1 MSERS
6 WFIRSRGRV
15 LGPFTATRLEA
26 MRARGQ
32 FTQFY
37 EVSEDRLNWQ
47 SAATLTHLFP
57 TPGAG
62 PGARS
67 AGQTISIDDE
77 PAPPASAPSGQSDG
91 WFFAVGDQRHGPI
104 PFDELQRKAGRGEV
118 QPGTLI
124 WSAGMADWAPARTVG
139 GLAFPGAP
147 PGQSP
152 GPADPFSQAPI
163 APYPTRT
170 SGMAIAS
177 MVLGILWLY
186 WVGSVLAIIFGRIAL
201 TEIDRS
207 RGTVGGRG
215 MAVTGLVLGTLQI
228 SVPLLIFVA
237 IALTGFSASRF

>member
-1 MSERS
+1 MSERY

-15 LGPFTATRLEA
+15 LGPFTTPQLET

-37 EVSEDRLNWQ
+37 EISEDRLNWE

-57 TPGAG
+57 PSGAG
-62 PGARS
+62 PGARTAS
-67 AGQTISIDDE
+67 QAISIDD
-77 PAPPASAPSGQSDG
+77 APASAPSSQSDG
-91 WFFAVGDQRHGPI
+91 WFFAVGDHREGPI
-104 PFDELQRKAGRGEV
+104 PFDELQRKASRGEI
-118 QPGTLI
+118 QPETLV

-139 GLAFPGAP
+139 GLNFPGA
-147 PGQSP
+147 SP
-152 GPADPFSQAPI
+152 GPVAPS
-163 APYPTRT
+163 APGPLAPHPTRT

-186 WVGSVLAIIFGRIAL
+186 WIGSLLAVIFGRIAL

-215 MAVTGLVLGTLQI
+215 MAVTGLVLGTIGL
-228 SVPLLIFVA
+228 SLFALIV
-237 IALTGFSASRF
+237 LTIILAGASGPRF